1 MAEAVQTF
9 RELFGK
15 GEDEVGTR
23 HSAGE
28 RDWWQGL
35 LNSKAA
41 EALAG
46 SLGQLVTLLAMRTPG
61 PGGNPPG
68 MSIPVTRN
76 PGSPADPTTQ
86 SNAPTPSLPV
96 QPNQPEGSGQP
107 GSQTIPTHQQSSE
120 QMMRVAIAQQVFPYV
135 IQALTEEI
143 PGDELAASVFTLN
156 KLAYTQL
163 HARGEAGLLELLQSV
178 PEYWNQ
184 LQPLEPQVRQLIHDF
199 IQWGDQA
206 KSENGMESVE
216 TSPET
221 SQ

>member
-1 MAEAVQTF
+1 
-9 RELFGK
+9 
-15 GEDEVGTR
+15 
-23 HSAGE
+23 
-28 RDWWQGL
+28 
-35 LNSKAA
+35 
-41 EALAG
+41 
-46 SLGQLVTLLAMRTPG
+46 
-61 PGGNPPG
+61 
-68 MSIPVTRN
+68 
-76 PGSPADPTTQ
+76 
-86 SNAPTPSLPV
+86 
-96 QPNQPEGSGQP
+96 
-107 GSQTIPTHQQSSE
+107 
-120 QMMRVAIAQQVFPYV
+120 MRVAIAQQVFPYV

-216 TSPET
+216 TSRRQASESESAECPGRCPANRTFAGDARAVAIPKARHPLFENWAGGAL
-221 SQ
+221 